1 MAWQDNLQF
10 SFLLT
15 WQVIWK
21 EKEYSGYI
29 KKKKHP
35 QLNFVNFL
43 VFFFIYRTIEVF
55 FIYKNYSV
63 SQKELD
69 PNF

>member
-1 MAWQDNLQF
+1 MASHLKGERI
-10 SFLLT
+10 LRL
-15 WQVIWK
+15 
-21 EKEYSGYI
+21 Y